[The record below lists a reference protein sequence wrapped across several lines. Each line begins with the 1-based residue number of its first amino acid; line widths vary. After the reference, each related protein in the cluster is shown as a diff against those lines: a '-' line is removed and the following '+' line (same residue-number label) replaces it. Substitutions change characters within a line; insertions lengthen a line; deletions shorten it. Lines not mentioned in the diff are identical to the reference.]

1 MQPLLYVAFV
11 SQKSGILVTR
21 QMSEMT
27 GIATG
32 ARGAIVVDCLSH
44 SQHSCRP
51 PTSARWA
58 ASTTPD
64 DVRFVAGGRAPR
76 GVAPVGTRT
85 GAAWTCAVTPAPR
98 DRAEQEGHVTTAPH
112 RWTRRT
118 TALMTALTAILFVP
132 ALVAGANAVG
142 RVPVPSAL
150 PVTAQAPSHFA
161 HVARQRVGARD
172 SMTGSARAASV
183 TYQRARVW
191 KAMLR
196 FTTHSKATSD
206 MRGVEPS
213 LYRGRFFDASKES
226 IRRCIVKR
234 ESEGQYDVRG
244 GGGNRY
250 FGAYQM
256 SDALAD
262 GATHMMLKEHKKILG
277 TKTARS
283 LMKQLRAMPPNAW
296 PRYWQDAAFSTV
308 YNWESP
314 GSGARHWAG
323 GRWHC

>member
-1 MQPLLYVAFV
+1 
-11 SQKSGILVTR
+11 
-21 QMSEMT
+21 MT
-27 GIATG
+27 SLI
-32 ARGAIVVDCLSH
+32 
-44 SQHSCRP
+44 
-51 PTSARWA
+51 
-58 ASTTPD
+58 
-64 DVRFVAGGRAPR
+64 
-76 GVAPVGTRT
+76 
-85 GAAWTCAVTPAPR
+85 
-98 DRAEQEGHVTTAPH
+98 
-112 RWTRRT
+112 
-118 TALMTALTAILFVP
+118 AILFVP

-142 RVPVPSAL
+142 RVPVASAI

-161 HVARQRVGARD
+161 TVARQRVGARD

-183 TYQRARVW
+183 SYQRARVR
-191 KAMLR
+191 KAMLH
-196 FTTHSKATSD
+196 FTTHSTATRD

-213 LYRGRFFDASKES
+213 LYRGRFFKASKES

-283 LMKQLRAMPPNAW
+283 LMKQLRQMPPNAW
-296 PRYWQDAAFSTV
+296 PRYWQDAAFI
-308 YNWESP
+308 
-314 GSGARHWAG
+314 
-323 GRWHC
+323 